1 MLVGTCKVYLAASL
15 VTGMID
21 AFYGLIALNDLI
33 FCSFVSPLETKGN
46 QRNTK
51 PKKHQTQGNQR
62 KPKEIKGNQ
71 RIPKEKRDHLRRSY
85 FS

>member
-21 AFYGLIALNDLI
+21 AFYGLIALNVLI

-51 PKKHQTQGNQR
+51 PKETKGNQR
-62 KPKEIKGNQ
+62 KSKDTKG
-71 RIPKEKRDHLRRSY
+71 KKRSSKKKL
-85 FS
+85 F